1 MQISRIELNG
11 FKSFARPETFD
22 FPQDGITAV
31 VGPNGC
37 GKSNIIDAV
46 RWVLGERSRKE
57 LRMKTSEI
65 WVEGIVEVSSVAE
78 GKVAC
83 IREKVMD
90 YLTAGAVDEM
100 CGKGDFAAG
109 LTVGHLLN
117 FAVSSCREGVDGA
130 N

>member
-1 MQISRIELNG
+1 MWVPRDWVRC
-11 FKSFARPETFD
+11 AA
-22 FPQDGITAV
+22 ITPLLSIGLA
-31 VGPNGC
+31 C
-37 GKSNIIDAV
+37 GSSTQPFCDT
-46 RWVLGERSRKE
+46 WVHADRE